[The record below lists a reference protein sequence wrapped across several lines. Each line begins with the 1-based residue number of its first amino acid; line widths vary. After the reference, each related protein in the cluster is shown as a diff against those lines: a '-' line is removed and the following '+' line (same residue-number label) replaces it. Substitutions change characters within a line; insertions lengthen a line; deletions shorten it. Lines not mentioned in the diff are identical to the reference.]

1 LPSGCAAT
9 SVAQWKV
16 EIVVTEFT
24 PAFDKTGHFC
34 RLAYFRR
41 AVIGHPPS
49 PLGLYQPRLVKPPT
63 AHLCFGFRR
72 HLYYYL
78 RENYAVNAPRERVGL
93 GRAKGGA
100 PMIDFK
106 IVAILVGVAITFTL
120 QNRLD
125 ARWYV
130 SIASGIVG
138 YILVRFIGWAI
149 NERIRRNR
157 TKQRDPLVK

>member
-1 LPSGCAAT
+1 
-9 SVAQWKV
+9 
-16 EIVVTEFT
+16 
-24 PAFDKTGHFC
+24 
-34 RLAYFRR
+34 
-41 AVIGHPPS
+41 
-49 PLGLYQPRLVKPPT
+49 
-63 AHLCFGFRR
+63 
-72 HLYYYL
+72 
-78 RENYAVNAPRERVGL
+78 
-93 GRAKGGA
+93 
-100 PMIDFK
+100 MIDFK